1 MNGTRNN
8 EDIRAETVPVIRV
21 KLNPA
26 KTMKRMLQMRSAI
39 GADTKAGHRISNIDE
54 IRQNRA
60 KVTGL
65 EQSKYLE
72 ANLARQLADLE
83 ATRHRR

>member
-1 MNGTRNN
+1 MTT
-8 EDIRAETVPVIRV
+8 A
-21 KLNPA
+21 KLNPT
-26 KTMKRMLQMRSAI
+26 KTMKKLLQMRSTI
-39 GADTKAGHRISNIDE
+39 GADTPAGHRISNIDE

-60 KVTGL
+60 KITGL

>member
-1 MNGTRNN
+1 MTTYNFSR
-8 EDIRAETVPVIRV
+8 PRV
-21 KLNPA
+21 RLNPA
-26 KTMKRMLQMRSAI
+26 KTITKLLQMRSTI
-39 GADTKAGHRISNIDE
+39 GADTPAGHRISNIDE

-83 ATRHRR
+83 ATRNRKAGE